1 MPRVE
6 MTARFVKDVK
16 PPKSG
21 RVEYWDTKLTGLGLR
36 VSELVPTEEGP
47 PKGGRKTWQV
57 MYRHKNRL
65 RRYKLGTYPVL
76 SLADARDDGKA
87 VLRAV
92 ARGDDPATEKRTEH
106 KAPTFSYLAGEYMEH
121 HAKIKKKSWKK
132 DQRAL
137 DRDLLPRFQHRKAN
151 DIARHEIITML
162 RDIRDGGAPI
172 GANRTL
178 EIVRRVYSWGIGQE
192 IVTYNPCSGIEK
204 PSKEVKRDRRL
215 SDDEISKVWAS
226 LDAIP
231 PKRAACLKLILLT
244 AQRPGEV
251 HHMRWQDIDGD
262 WWTIPAELSKNG
274 MSHRVPLS
282 EPALEVLRGAEKSDS
297 EWVFPSGRGGPLSNN
312 GDGLDVIRER
322 SGADFRP
329 HDLRRTAATVMTGD
343 LGIPRLVVAKILNHT
358 DRDTTSIYDRAS
370 YDRDKRR
377 ALNAWGDRVEEVVSG
392 KPGADNVVTLATAVE
407 AQ

>member
-1 MPRVE
+1 M
-6 MTARFVKDVK
+6 
-16 PPKSG
+16 
-21 RVEYWDTKLTGLGLR
+21 
-36 VSELVPTEEGP
+36 
-47 PKGGRKTWQV
+47 
-57 MYRHKNRL
+57 
-65 RRYKLGTYPVL
+65 
-76 SLADARDDGKA
+76 
-87 VLRAV
+87 
-92 ARGDDPATEKRTEH
+92 
-106 KAPTFSYLAGEYMEH
+106 
-121 HAKIKKKSWKK
+121 
-132 DQRAL
+132 
-137 DRDLLPRFQHRKAN
+137 
-151 DIARHEIITML
+151 
-162 RDIRDGGAPI
+162 
-172 GANRTL
+172 
-178 EIVRRVYSWGIGQE
+178 
-192 IVTYNPCSGIEK
+192 
-204 PSKEVKRDRRL
+204 KRDRRL

-226 LDAIP
+226 LGAIP

-297 EWVFPSGRGGPLSNN
+297 EWVFPSARGGPLSNN

>member
-92 ARGDDPATEKRTEH
+92 ARGEDPAAEKSTEH
-106 KAPTFSYLAGEYMEH
+106 KSPTFSYLAAEYMEH

-137 DRDLLPRFQHRKAN
+137 DRELLPRFQHRKAN

-178 EIVRRVYSWGIGQE
+178 EIVRRIYNWGIGQE
-192 IVTYNPCSGIEK
+192 IVSQNPCSRIEK
-204 PSKEVKRDRRL
+204 PSEEVRRENRL
-215 SDDEISKVWAS
+215 TNGEMRKVWTALAS
-226 LDAIP
+226 IP

-251 HHMRWQDIDGD
+251 HHMRWQDIDDD
-262 WWTIPAELSKNG
+262 WWTIPIEFSKNG

-282 EPALEVLRGAEKSDS
+282 QQALEVLRGVERSNS
-297 EWVFPSGRGGPLSNN
+297 EWVFPSARGGPLSNN

-322 SGADFRP
+322 SGAEFRP

-343 LGIPRLVVAKILNHT
+343 LGIPRLVVAKILNHA
-358 DRDTTSIYDRAS
+358 DRDVTSVYDRAS
-370 YDRDKRR
+370 YDREKCR
-377 ALNAWGDRVEEVVSG
+377 ALNAWGARLMEIVEGQKSAANVI
-392 KPGADNVVTLATAVE
+392 PLTAGADSA
-407 AQ
+407 